1 MFIFTGT
8 WSCDTGFIGLDC
20 SQPVSKPP
28 ENAILPEEG
37 LCRQSIRPCAKTN
50 IVGHFLSGTTIYV
63 KLKQYKVF
71 IISSSKEVTSIFFK
85 SI

>member
-28 ENAILPEEG
+28 EKPPILPEEG

-71 IISSSKEVTSIFFK
+71 ITSSSKEVTSIF
-85 SI
+85 